1 MANIYLMVE
10 DVQKEKSSAVLAT
23 VVRTKGSTPQKP
35 GSSAL
40 FNGDGLI
47 AGTVGGGIV
56 EKKITDIAS
65 SAAISGKSGIYHFN
79 LDNAISSSNE
89 AICGGE
95 ITILVDATPRMS
107 LPAFKQMKNAVE
119 NRNEGILLT
128 EIKGSSETD
137 LEISRHWVD
146 RLNMSSLQ
154 DPAGKIIPGINEMI
168 SGNYS
173 SDFREIALSN
183 NEKEISRVFLERLSS
198 PAKLIIAGA
207 GHIGRVL
214 SAIGSIAGFE
224 VTVIDD
230 RPEFANSDNIPYASR
245 IIVRDVGE
253 AMKELE
259 KSSDTFVVIVTRGHK
274 NDADALRPCIGTG
287 IPYLGMIGSRR
298 KTDAMRSEFITK
310 GWATP
315 QQWSSIYTPIGLEIN
330 SRTVEEI
337 AISIVAQLIMVK
349 NQHRSKRQGCPA

>member
-1 MANIYLMVE
+1 MANIYLRVE
-10 DVQKEKSSAVLAT
+10 DIQKEKSSAVLAT

-40 FNGDGLI
+40 FNGEGLI

-65 SAAISGKSGIYHFN
+65 QAIITGKSGIYHFN
-79 LDNAISSSNE
+79 LDNAITSSNE

-95 ITILVDATPRMS
+95 ISILVDAAPARS
-107 LPAFKQMKNAVE
+107 LPVFRQIKQSLE

-128 EIKGSSETD
+128 EIKGSGETD
-137 LEISRHWVD
+137 LEISRYWVD
-146 RLNMSSLQ
+146 RLNKSSLTNLS
-154 DPAGKIIPGINEMI
+154 GKIITDIDEMI
-168 SGNYS
+168 SGNNS
-173 SDFREIALSN
+173 SDFHEVALTATQ
-183 NEKEISRVFLERLSS
+183 NEVSRIFIERLSS
-198 PAKLIIAGA
+198 PEKLVIAGA

-214 SAIGSIAGFE
+214 SAIGSIAGFD

-230 RPEFANSDNIPYASR
+230 RPEFANPGNIPSASR
-245 IIVRDVGE
+245 IIVSDVGE
-253 AMKELE
+253 AMKELV

-274 NDADALRPCIGTG
+274 NDADALRPCIGTDLA
-287 IPYLGMIGSRR
+287 YLGMIGSRK
-298 KTDAMRSEFITK
+298 KTDAMRSEFISK

-315 QQWSSIYTPIGLEIN
+315 EQWSSIYTPIGLEIN

-337 AISIVAQLIMVK
+337 AISIAAQLIMVK
-349 NQHRSKRQGCPA
+349 NQHRPKRQGCPA